1 MLAAG
6 TLTTATPP
14 ACTRAELTSGGAAPP
29 ARSPKTHTS
38 PAVSFRST
46 CVVAAETRHRVLI
59 CALLREREHRRL
71 DRNAKQATLV
81 ADGGDERFLRHVAH
95 GRPALRKALGRAHD
109 GDVAGRAVNSEPAGV
124 GVHHER
130 LHQPRLPLHPGPRP
144 HAFEESTTDGQL
156 AHTSQAA
163 SFNFTS
169 AYPIHTTYISK

>member
-14 ACTRAELTSGGAAPP
+14 ACTRAERASGGAAPP

-38 PAVSFRST
+38 SAVSFRST

-59 CALLREREHRRL
+59 CALCFANDAE
-71 DRNAKQATLV
+71 QATLV

-109 GDVAGRAVNSEPAGV
+109 GDVAGRAINSEPADL

-130 LHQPRLPLHPGPRP
+130 LHQPRLPLPPGPRP
-144 HAFEESTTDGQL
+144 HAFEESTADGQL

-163 SFNFTS
+163 SFNLTGACPAPPNCVPS
-169 AYPIHTTYISK
+169 CGDI